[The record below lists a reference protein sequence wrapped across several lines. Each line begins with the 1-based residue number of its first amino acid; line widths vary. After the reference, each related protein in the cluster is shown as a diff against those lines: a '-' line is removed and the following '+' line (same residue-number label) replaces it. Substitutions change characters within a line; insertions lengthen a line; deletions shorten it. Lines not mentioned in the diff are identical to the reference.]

1 MITRIFSLGWRVKD
15 PCVPSHDYPPPRKV
29 RAGITVFFLFE
40 DARLCLSCAITLLGM
55 SIESNWQ
62 FLQLSSRNFFL
73 FLATSRRRACF
84 LVRIHR
90 AIALKGAIP
99 PSEWVRVRRAL
110 VMSESWPHM
119 CGVGAF
125 FAQLKRDCTP
135 AGQGNSWW
143 WSLLSFSQGCPGL
156 TVLSWLIT
164 LAFLHPHSIL
174 PPGFQW
180 QSMRDS

>member
-40 DARLCLSCAITLLGM
+40 DARLCLSCTITLLGM

-99 PSEWVRVRRAL
+99 PLWVGKSQKGTCNERKLTTHVWCRGFLRAA
-110 VMSESWPHM
+110 EE
-119 CGVGAF
+119 
-125 FAQLKRDCTP
+125 R
-135 AGQGNSWW
+135 
-143 WSLLSFSQGCPGL
+143 
-156 TVLSWLIT
+156 
-164 LAFLHPHSIL
+164 LHPSRARKLLVVIPSL
-174 PPGFQW
+174 FLSGMP
-180 QSMRDS
+180 